1 MQTPVELRLRL
12 ACPTGHLL
20 AVEATLHQPNPQGQ
34 VFSLPCWIPGSYML
48 RDFSQN
54 LISLKAQTLSGKPL
68 KITSLTSSSWQL
80 EATSEPLKLS
90 YEIYAFDLSVRTA
103 FFNTER
109 CFFNGTSCFV
119 LFEGQRNNPH
129 QFELVKPEFIEAE
142 NWQVA
147 TGLTATEID
156 NAGYGSYLAQNYDE
170 LIDCPFELGKLE
182 IAEFDVL
189 GVPHKLAI
197 TGHHTGC
204 TKTLVKDLT
213 QLCAAQ
219 IKFFGEPAP
228 FDNYTFLLALEDN
241 AYGGLEH
248 CNSTA
253 LLSPRA
259 NMPVLNADDKTVYND
274 GYLELLELCSHEYF
288 HSWNVKRIQPKQF
301 QQPDLSQPA
310 HTYQLWWFEGAT
322 SYYDQLFLYLADLVD
337 LDTFLNRLAKQLT
350 SVYRLPGRFK
360 LSVAE
365 SSFHAWT
372 KLYLA
377 KENAPN
383 SLVSYY
389 SKGALLVMALDLKL
403 RSLSANSV
411 NLHQL
416 TQLLWNDYGLTRKGL
431 AEGEIEQLAAG
442 LLTESSVSK
451 PRAQQELLD
460 FMQRYLHGT
469 EDLPLEEL
477 LAEVGIH
484 FSLRAAASQQDLGG
498 VLPKSISADNKQD
511 YLNLGANLAVNQQ
524 GLLEVKQV
532 YVGSP
537 AYLAGLSANDEL
549 LALDSQKI
557 TSQQE
562 LDKLLANKKV
572 NDELT
577 CHYFRNGKL
586 KSTCLTLTPPPIDRV
601 VLTAQENRVSTWPR

>member
-1 MQTPVELRLRL
+1 
-12 ACPTGHLL
+12 
-20 AVEATLHQPNPQGQ
+20 
-34 VFSLPCWIPGSYML
+34 ML

-54 LISLKAQTLSGKPL
+54 LISPKAQTLSGKPL
-68 KITSLTSSSWQL
+68 TITSLSSSSWQL
-80 EATSEPLKLS
+80 EATDEPLVLS

-103 FFNTER
+103 FFNSQR

-119 LFEGQRNNPH
+119 MFEGQRTSPH
-129 QFELVKPEFIEAE
+129 QFELIKPSFAEAE
-142 NWQVA
+142 NWLVA
-147 TGLTATEID
+147 TGLTATQVD
-156 NAGYGSYLAQNYDE
+156 SAGYGHYLAQDYDE
-170 LIDCPFELGKLE
+170 LIDCPFELGELE

-197 TGHHTGC
+197 TGWHTGC
-204 TKTLVKDLT
+204 TTTLVKDLT

-219 IKFFGEPAP
+219 IEFFGAPAP
-228 FDNYTFLLALEDN
+228 FSSYTFLLALEDS

-259 NMPVLNADDKTVYND
+259 NMPRLNTADKELYND

-416 TQLLWNDYGLTRKGL
+416 TQLLWREYGLTAKGLTRKGL

-442 LLTESSVSK
+442 LLAAAPSSK

-484 FSLRAAASQQDLGG
+484 FSLRAATSQQDLGG
-498 VLPKSISADNKQD
+498 VLPLSTSANNQQD

-524 GLLEVKQV
+524 GLLEIKQV
-532 YVGSP
+532 YAASP
-537 AYLAGLSANDEL
+537 AYLAGLSAGDEL
-549 LALDSQKI
+549 LALDNQKI
-557 TSQQE
+557 TSQQQ
-562 LDKLLANKKV
+562 LDSLLATKKLG
-572 NDELT
+572 ERLT
-577 CHYFRNGKL
+577 CHYFRAGQL
-586 KSTCLTLTPPPIDRV
+586 HASQLHLTPPPKDRV
-601 VLTAQENRVSTWPR
+601 TLTPAENRNHAWPRWCNWLLICKLTT